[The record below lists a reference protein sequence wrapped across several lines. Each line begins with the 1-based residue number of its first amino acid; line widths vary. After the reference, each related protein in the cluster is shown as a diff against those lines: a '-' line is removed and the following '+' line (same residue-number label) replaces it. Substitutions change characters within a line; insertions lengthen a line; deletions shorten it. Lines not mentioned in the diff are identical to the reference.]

1 MLVLRSLLKKLHDLH
16 NSHNQFL
23 EVLSL
28 LLIDGHVVTVLTDQ
42 MFRVLNR
49 FIRHVF
55 VMRFDG
61 IPVGSINLFKPIL
74 NRKREYFDDGVH
86 ILDFEQ
92 SFWVH
97 GRYSNLFILSQRS

>member
-1 MLVLRSLLKKLHDLH
+1 
-16 NSHNQFL
+16 
-23 EVLSL
+23 
-28 LLIDGHVVTVLTDQ
+28 
-42 MFRVLNR
+42 
-49 FIRHVF
+49 
-55 VMRFDG
+55 MRFDG